1 MAVLRQVDDVRAFL
15 GAGGV
20 GLVPL
25 VPAREAGQ
33 YAGGVVE
40 VGGVDDEARRG
51 LGVVP
56 LASGEGERERAGSR
70 RAYEVGEAFEHR
82 VEPVAGLKGGTDRG
96 LVVVGVLPLGDVAV
110 AVAVLIEGGAV
121 AGGPFLAG
129 GEQGAQFASQLVV
142 VEGCQRMSRSL
153 EGRYRAVRAR
163 GRAARVKAVGCW

>member
-1 MAVLRQVDDVRAFL
+1 MALLRHVADVRAFL
-15 GAGGV
+15 GAAGV

-33 YAGGVVE
+33 YAASVVE
-40 VGGVDDEARRG
+40 VGGVLA
-51 LGVVP
+51 VVP
-56 LASGEGERERAGSR
+56 LASGEGEPERTGSR

-82 VEPVAGLKGGTDRG
+82 VEPVAGLKGGTDPG

-110 AVAVLIEGGAV
+110 AVAVLIKAGAV
-121 AGGPFLAG
+121 AGGQFLAG

-142 VEGCQRMSRSL
+142 VDGCQRMSRSL